1 MRNVLWYDIDCEKG
15 HGPERKK
22 MFTVFGKNLAYGH
35 DHALLGNG
43 QGLINVCYEQ
53 DNGNRM
59 AVR

>member
-1 MRNVLWYDIDCEKG
+1 MRYGRD
-15 HGPERKK
+15 PERKK
-22 MFTVFGKNLAYGH
+22 MFTVFGKNPAYGH
-35 DHALLGNG
+35 DHALLGIG